1 MSTNFVMAT
10 EAPESQLVLVVDDDP
25 MITDGLAAG
34 LEREGRTLIICNDIE
49 SAEMMVERF
58 HPSHVV
64 ADIRLSGPFSFEG
77 LDFVRYVGRHAP
89 STRVI
94 LMSGDTPEALQL
106 EGSER
111 GAVAFLKKPFEVREL
126 DNILNLISCSPL
138 SMGGDDQRLIRVPLI
153 DEIIRSA
160 DLRSFF
166 QPIVTLDANDTVIGY
181 ESLARYRSDSPLRN
195 PDMLFTYAGKKDRV
209 ADLEFACIS
218 GALATANSV
227 SRSGLIFLNVHPAV
241 FATGRELADTL
252 ERYAIL
258 GDVSLE
264 RIVLEITEQGEL
276 PDTRTMIE
284 TIDYLRDIGVRFALD
299 DVGVAYSHL
308 PLIGKIRPSFLKIS
322 QHFGT
327 GFERDPAKMKLVS
340 NITSL
345 AQDFG
350 CDVILEGIEERSTAK
365 AAAAL
370 GIALGQGYLFGRP
383 ADPVDRGVGH

>member
-1 MSTNFVMAT
+1 MSSTFVMAT
-10 EAPESQLVLVVDDDP
+10 EAQESQLVLVVDDDP

-34 LEREGRTLIICNDIE
+34 LEREGRTLITCNDIE

-111 GAVAFLKKPFEVREL
+111 GAVAFLKKPFEVHEL

-138 SMGGDDQRLIRVPLI
+138 SMSSDEQRLIRVPLI
-153 DEIIRSA
+153 DEIIRSS
-160 DLRSFF
+160 DLRPFF
-166 QPIVTLDANDTVIGY
+166 QPIVTLDAADTLIGY
-181 ESLARYRSDSPLRN
+181 ESLARYRADSPLRN
-195 PDMLFTYAGKKDRV
+195 PDMLFTYAGKKNRV

-218 GALATANSV
+218 GALAAANSV
-227 SRSGLIFLNVHPAV
+227 SRSGLIFLNVHPAM
-241 FATGRELADTL
+241 FAIGRELADTL

-276 PDTRTMIE
+276 PDSRTLFE
-284 TIDYLRDIGVRFALD
+284 TFDYLRDIGVRFALD

-327 GFERDPAKMKLVS
+327 GFERDPAKTKLVS
-340 NITSL
+340 NIVSL

-383 ADPVDRGVGH
+383 ADPVDIGVEH

>member
-1 MSTNFVMAT
+1 MSANFRSSAT
-10 EAPESQLVLVVDDDP
+10 SPESQLVLVLDDDP

-34 LEREGRTLIICNDIE
+34 LEREGRTLITCNDIE

-64 ADIRLSGPFSFEG
+64 ADIRLTGPFSFEG
-77 LDFVRYVGRHAP
+77 LDFVRYVSRHAP
-89 STRVI
+89 SSRVI

-111 GAVAFLKKPFEVREL
+111 GAVAFLKKPFEIREL
-126 DNILNLISCSPL
+126 DNILDLISCSPL
-138 SMGGDDQRLIRVPLI
+138 STGSDEQRLIRFPTI
-153 DEIIRSA
+153 DEIIRSSH
-160 DLRSFF
+160 LRPFF
-166 QPIVTLDANDTVIGY
+166 QPIVTLDAADTRIGY
-181 ESLARYRSDSPLRN
+181 ESLARYSADSPLRN
-195 PDMLFTYAGKKDRV
+195 PDLLFTYAGKKDRV
-209 ADLEFACIS
+209 TDLEFACIS
-218 GALATANSV
+218 GTLAVANSV
-227 SRSGLIFLNVHPAV
+227 SRSGLIFLNVHPSV
-241 FATGRELADTL
+241 FAAGRELADTL

-264 RIVLEITEQGEL
+264 RIVLEITEQGAL
-276 PDTRTMIE
+276 PDTRTLFE

-327 GFERDPAKMKLVS
+327 DFERDTAKTKIVS
-340 NITSL
+340 SIISL
-345 AQDFG
+345 AQDFD
-350 CDVILEGIEERSTAK
+350 CDVILEGIEERSTAT

-370 GIALGQGYLFGRP
+370 GIVLGQGYLFGRP
-383 ADPVDRGVGH
+383 ADPVDLGAEH

>member
-1 MSTNFVMAT
+1 MSSSFVMAT
-10 EAPESQLVLVVDDDP
+10 EAQESQLVLVVDDDP

-34 LEREGRTLIICNDIE
+34 LEREGRTLITCNDIE

-111 GAVAFLKKPFEVREL
+111 GAVAFLKKPFEVHEL

-138 SMGGDDQRLIRVPLI
+138 SMSSDEQRLIRVPLI
-153 DEIIRSA
+153 DEIIRSS
-160 DLRSFF
+160 DLRPFF
-166 QPIVTLDANDTVIGY
+166 QPIVTLDAADTLIGY
-181 ESLARYRSDSPLRN
+181 ESLARYRADSPLRN
-195 PDMLFTYAGKKDRV
+195 PDMLFTYAGKKNRV

-218 GALATANSV
+218 GALAAANSV
-227 SRSGLIFLNVHPAV
+227 SRSGLIFLNVHPAM
-241 FATGRELADTL
+241 FAIGRELADTL

-276 PDTRTMIE
+276 PDSRTLFE
-284 TIDYLRDIGVRFALD
+284 TFDYLRDIGVRFALD

-327 GFERDPAKMKLVS
+327 GFERDPAKTKLVS
-340 NITSL
+340 NIVSL

-383 ADPVDRGVGH
+383 ADPVDIGVEH

>member
-1 MSTNFVMAT
+1 MSTNFVTST

-34 LEREGRTLIICNDIE
+34 LEREGRTLITCNDIE

-138 SMGGDDQRLIRVPLI
+138 STGSDDQRLIRVPLI

-166 QPIVTLDANDTVIGY
+166 QPIVTLDANDTLIGY

-195 PDMLFTYAGKKDRV
+195 PDMLFAYAGKKDRV

-276 PDTRTMIE
+276 PDTRTLIE

-383 ADPVDRGVGH
+383 ADPVDIGVGH